1 MSSGYFFHGMDN
13 VVARI
18 TWNIGEDIFK
28 ITTIKVPKLWKWM
41 NAYFI
46 AKRAYNGVNLYVD
59 WYKNVWNW
67 SMCASGKLLSQIW
80 RQKSHNFG
88 RTNRIV
94 VKIGREFSLTS
105 KLPKAFN
112 GICMTNGRMEELTD
126 WQSYCNVT
134 FMTGVRKCFDSKILK
149 QTFHFF
155 SQNFPSLSKYYL
167 Y

>member
-13 VVARI
+13 VVWRI

-28 ITTIKVPKLWKWM
+28 ITTIEVPKLYKWT

-67 SMCASGKLLSQIW
+67 NVCFRRIIVSNL
-80 RQKSHNFG
+80 KSHYFE

-112 GICMTNGRMEELTD
+112 GICTTNGRIKELTD
-126 WQSYCNVT
+126 GQSYCNVT
-134 FMTGVRKCFDSKILK
+134 FMTGVRKWFVSKILK
-149 QTFHFF
+149 QTFQFF
-155 SQNFPSLSKYYL
+155 SQNFPSLSKHYL